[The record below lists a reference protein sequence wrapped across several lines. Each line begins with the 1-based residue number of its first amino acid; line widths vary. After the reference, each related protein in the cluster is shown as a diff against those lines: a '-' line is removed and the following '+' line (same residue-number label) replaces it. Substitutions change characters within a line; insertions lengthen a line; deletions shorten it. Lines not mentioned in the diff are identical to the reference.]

1 MPIGAAADLGYGRRR
16 TGEPL
21 LDTLKLTKRLED
33 AGLERR
39 VAEAMPEAF
48 AEGTVE
54 TVATKQDMREL
65 EAALRAELKAETQAL
80 RTEMAALAQNLR
92 TEIEATAQNLRAEMQ
107 TFRGQVIAA
116 VALMLLVHLGGV
128 WGIVA
133 AHAP

>member
-1 MPIGAAADLGYGRRR
+1 M
-16 TGEPL
+16 

-39 VAEAMPEAF
+39 IAEAMAEAF

-54 TVATKQDMREL
+54 TVATKQDLREL
-65 EAALRAELKAETQAL
+65 ETVLRADLQASAQEVRSELKVETQAL
-80 RTEMAALAQNLR
+80 RTEMGNLR
-92 TEIEATAQNLRAEMQ
+92 TEMQ
-107 TFRGQVIAA
+107 TFCWQVIAA
-116 VALMLLVHLGGV
+116 VAVMLLVHLGGV